1 MSLSICMFS
10 KSTLQSVTQLIKN
23 LITMLLIIIMI
34 NKMKIMLR
42 EGKFF
47 GLFNIVSFPNNL
59 CNSSQDLMQGDTFLA
74 MMILMMSGM
83 EYSTWMRKMTMWTRP
98 ICRIQ
103 MMMMLC

>member
-23 LITMLLIIIMI
+23 LITMLIIIMI
-34 NKMKIMLR
+34 NEMLR

-59 CNSSQDLMQGDTFLA
+59 CNSSQDLMQGDIFLA
-74 MMILMMSGM
+74 MMILMMSAM
-83 EYSTWMRKMTMWTRP
+83 EYSTWTRSMMMWTKP
-98 ICRIQ
+98 LCRIHSR
-103 MMMMLC
+103 